1 MKGVAFYFF
10 FTGVV
15 AVMLGMLWGIQ
26 MSAAQ
31 DYTMSPV
38 HAHLNLVGWVTF
50 GLFGIYYHLVPSAAQ
65 TRLAWAHYGVALAG
79 LVAITVGLTLY
90 LAGGSDAIV
99 VAGSVLTVASMGI
112 FLVTVWRQH
121 RAETPLPAA
130 QEGTPAG

>member
-99 VAGSVLTVASMGI
+99 VAGSVLTVASMGMDS
-112 FLVTVWRQH
+112 
-121 RAETPLPAA
+121 
-130 QEGTPAG
+130 